1 MTTTDRD
8 SLKAKLAAS
17 AYSARLGH
25 CYRMYEAACEG
36 IVLKGNFYN
45 LPLPERMQ
53 WEEKA
58 RKAVVFTPFMG
69 VGSECYG
76 ALANGRRAI
85 GVDLKPTY
93 YNQAVRNLADVKAD
107 NHDDQT
113 SIFDVIEVA
122 EDHLDEGVA
131 IDEDRRRKMIKKS
144 HQGC

>member
-58 RKAVVFTPFMG
+58 RKAKA
-69 VGSECYG
+69 
-76 ALANGRRAI
+76 ALGFVDAPTGETKGR
-85 GVDLKPTY
+85 G
-93 YNQAVRNLADVKAD
+93 
-107 NHDDQT
+107 
-113 SIFDVIEVA
+113 
-122 EDHLDEGVA
+122 
-131 IDEDRRRKMIKKS
+131 
-144 HQGC
+144 